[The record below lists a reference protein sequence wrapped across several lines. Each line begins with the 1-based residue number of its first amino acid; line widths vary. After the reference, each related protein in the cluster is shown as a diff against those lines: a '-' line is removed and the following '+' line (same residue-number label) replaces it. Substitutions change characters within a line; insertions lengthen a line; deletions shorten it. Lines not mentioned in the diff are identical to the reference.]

1 MLQTDIAG
9 AVRLRMKPMDMYCI
23 LHVVLLRKSLE
34 SLEKPTFRLLV
45 DVLLVPGL
53 ENFLVRSSAE
63 DIRGK
68 IVVITKNKLI
78 KRYQPGDFKSIFRV
92 LRG

>member
-9 AVRLRMKPMDMYCI
+9 AVRLRMKPMDLYCI
-23 LHVVLLRKSLE
+23 LHAVLLRKSLE

-53 ENFLVRSSAE
+53 A
-63 DIRGK
+63 
-68 IVVITKNKLI
+68 
-78 KRYQPGDFKSIFRV
+78 V
-92 LRG
+92 LLLLSRNS

>member
-1 MLQTDIAG
+1 MYSTCCTFEKISRIFGETDIPIIG
-9 AVRLRMKPMDMYCI
+9 GRPTGTWVGSVI
-23 LHVVLLRKSLE
+23 TIV
-34 SLEKPTFRLLV
+34 EK
-45 DVLLVPGL
+45 
-53 ENFLVRSSAE
+53 FLVRSSAE

-68 IVVITKNKLI
+68 IVVITNNKLI